1 MNLTALETYLAIVD
15 SGNLVRAAEKLHVS
29 QSTVTTRLQTLER
42 DVGAQLVT
50 RHKSGVELTEA
61 GRRFRHHAEVM
72 LELWG
77 QATQDVALP
86 DSIDVVASIGCHTD
100 LWSGPGRALFD
111 AIRTEHPNAALTVL
125 PGDQTEIE
133 RLLRGGLIDIALTY
147 EVAVQHNQTIRS
159 LPSER
164 LILVSDRPDSPMRF
178 DPQYIYVESGEDFRR
193 RHAAA
198 YSDAGTARL
207 SFGNAHWALEELLQ
221 NGGSAYLPDRVV
233 SKHLAAERLF
243 AIAGAPEFTRNI
255 YLVLS
260 TRASEW
266 DWLADITAPQ
276 TDLRS
281 RGD

>member
-1 MNLTALETYLAIVD
+1 MNLTALETYLAIVE

-29 QSTVTTRLQTLER
+29 QSTVTTRLQSLER
-42 DVGAQLVT
+42 DVGASLIT
-50 RHKSGVELTEA
+50 RHKSGIELTEA

-86 DSIDVVASIGCHTD
+86 DSVDVVASIGCHSD
-100 LWSGPGRALFD
+100 LWPGPGRALFD
-111 AIRTEHPNAALTVL
+111 SIRAEHPNAALTVL
-125 PGDQTEIE
+125 PGDQNEIE

-178 DPQYIYVESGEDFRR
+178 DPKYIYVESGEDFRR

-207 SFGNAHWALEELLQ
+207 SFGNAHWALEEILQ
-221 NGGSAYLPDRVV
+221 NGGSAYLPNR
-233 SKHLAAERLF
+233 
-243 AIAGAPEFTRNI
+243 IATDYLQSGQVHQIADAPEFSRSV
-255 YLVLS
+255 YLILS
-260 TRASEW
+260 KRADAW
-266 DWLADITAPQ
+266 GWLDSAIDT
-276 TDLRS
+276 LS
-281 RGD
+281 